1 MELPFVS
8 VKAGKVFWSWLNNGE
23 EETQVWVMDGIK
35 QGCEDYLKGNSQ
47 LAKVFKDA
55 PLKLQQELQEKYNLP
70 DDGSLDWVY
79 LLHAINDL
87 PKDLTPEEIKE
98 RREVIGEDAPSD
110 VEQL

>member
-1 MELPFVS
+1 
-8 VKAGKVFWSWLNNGE
+8 
-23 EETQVWVMDGIK
+23 
-35 QGCEDYLKGNSQ
+35 
-47 LAKVFKDA
+47 
-55 PLKLQQELQEKYNLP
+55 LQEKYNLP